1 MSEPDSLLF
10 FLIILRPSISMS
22 RVFPH
27 SPVTETEEVS
37 VFSSSNRPVR
47 RTSPE
52 DRGSLSK
59 RNMKL
64 VRVGFC
70 LAVFFAFS
78 VRSASALSVPKQ
90 PQGYVSDYAGMLSGS
105 QRAELEEKLHRFEEE
120 TSNQVV
126 VAAFPSLE
134 GDSLEDFSIRLA
146 EAWKIGRKGKDN
158 GAILLIFKN
167 DRKVRIEV
175 GYGLEGALPDATCK
189 LIIENEIVPRFR
201 AGNFDEGIERAV
213 DAILAATK
221 GEYRAESKSSAG
233 RTDYLGPAFLIA
245 VFLGTALPIL
255 LLWLL
260 FAVGMFLV
268 GVGVFAGPLAFL
280 PFGFLLGVL
289 PLLFYFLFGRHYRGY
304 SVLHRGGSSWNNSV
318 FWGGGF
324 GGGGFGGGGFG
335 GGGGS
340 FGGGGASGGW

>member
-1 MSEPDSLLF
+1 
-10 FLIILRPSISMS
+10 
-22 RVFPH
+22 
-27 SPVTETEEVS
+27 
-37 VFSSSNRPVR
+37 
-47 RTSPE
+47 
-52 DRGSLSK
+52 
-59 RNMKL
+59 MKL

-90 PQGYVSDYAGMLSGS
+90 SEGYVSDYAGMLSGPA
-105 QRAELEEKLHRFEEE
+105 RAELEEKLRRFEEE

-158 GAILLIFKN
+158 GVILLLFKN

-201 AGNFDEGIERAV
+201 QGDFDGGVEAAV
-213 DAILAATK
+213 GAIIAATK
-221 GEYRAESKSSAG
+221 GEYRTESVRDWSDA
-233 RTDYLGPAFLIA
+233 DAMALFFFLI
-245 VFLGTALPIL
+245 VFGLVLGL
-255 LLWLL
+255 LVWRSLSQDYESL
-260 FAVGMFLV
+260 
-268 GVGVFAGPLAFL
+268 
-280 PFGFLLGVL
+280 
-289 PLLFYFLFGRHYRGY
+289 
-304 SVLHRGGSSWNNSV
+304 SRGGSRRSSGGTGWSRGGSGGD
-318 FWGGGF
+318 GGGF
-324 GGGGFGGGGFG
+324 S